1 MSLVENILRSELTAF
16 EEAED
21 KGSLVIALE
30 NLKQA
35 INAKLEAVTAPSKNL
50 A

>member
-1 MSLVENILRSELTAF
+1 MSLVENILKSDLTAV

-21 KGSLVIALE
+21 KGSLVIALG
-30 NLKQA
+30 NLERA
-35 INAKLEAVTAPSKNL
+35 ISAKLEAVTAPSKNL

>member
-1 MSLVENILRSELTAF
+1 MSLVENILKSDLTAV

-30 NLKQA
+30 TLKQA
-35 INAKLEAVTAPSKNL
+35 INTKLEAVTAPRKNV